1 MKKKRAAIYI
11 RVSTGEQ
18 NHANQVPDLQAMA
31 KRLKCRVVNI
41 YHEKVSAHAR
51 RPAFG
56 EMLKD
61 ARAGKFEA
69 LLVWSINLNTILE
82 LDSLGVHV
90 QSHREPWLDNQGP
103 VRPLLIAIFSWV
115 AEQEHHQI
123 SERTKAG
130 QADARAAG
138 RYTGLPSSLIP
149 LVKFRKLV
157 AQGLTIRELAEEFK
171 RSKTTIWKLVRA
183 QGLTLKHQK
192 IGVTH
197 PDNFQRL
204 TAFH

>member
-1 MKKKRAAIYI
+1 
-11 RVSTGEQ
+11 
-18 NHANQVPDLQAMA
+18 MA
-31 KRLKCRVVNI
+31 KRLKYRVTGI

-56 EMLKD
+56 EMLKH
-61 ARAGKFEA
+61 AREGQFEA
-69 LLVWSINLNTILE
+69 LLVWSIDRLGRSMIGNLNTILE

-192 IGVTH
+192 LGVVH
-197 PDNFQRL
+197 PDGFQRL